1 MRPRGARVP
10 PADPSPASAA
20 RAAAGSGARP
30 RPGAREHDGP
40 GAAARAAAGSGARPG
55 SSAPPPGPL
64 GIYLHVP
71 FCEAICSYCNFNRGL
86 LRTDVKRRYLAALA
100 REIESAGDG
109 GRADS
114 VFFGGGT
121 PSVLDPGEVRALLA
135 RCRSSFALDPA
146 SEITLETNPET
157 ASRERLDG
165 YRSAG
170 VTRLSIGVQSFR
182 DPELRRLGRAH
193 TAARAIEAFE
203 TARAAGFDDVSIDLM
218 AWLPEQSLGHW
229 RETLD
234 VLTGLGPDHVSFY
247 LLELYPN
254 APLREDM
261 ARGGWAQAPDDAA
274 AGMYLTALDRFEA
287 AGYAQYEIS
296 NAARPGRRCRHNLKY
311 WSDGAWVG
319 FGCGAHSTRGGRR
332 WRNVAET
339 ESYVARVADGASP
352 VAHRQVLSIEERATD
367 ALFLGLRLTGGVD
380 VPAVERRYGVAVW
393 ERWGAELTRCVE
405 ARLLEDDRER
415 LRLTRAGRL
424 LASEVMQVFV

>member
-1 MRPRGARVP
+1 MLPDGSRPCAMPESAVP
-10 PADPSPASAA
+10 PA
-20 RAAAGSGARP
+20 
-30 RPGAREHDGP
+30 
-40 GAAARAAAGSGARPG
+40 
-55 SSAPPPGPL
+55 GPL
-64 GIYLHVP
+64 GIYLHIP
-71 FCEAICSYCNFNRGL
+71 FCEAICSYCNFNREL
-86 LRTDVKRRYLAALA
+86 LRTDVKRRYLTALA

-121 PSVLDPGEVRALLA
+121 PSVLEPDEVRALIG
-135 RCRSSFALDPA
+135 CCGSSFALDPA
-146 SEITLETNPET
+146 SEITLEMNPET

-182 DPELRRLGRAH
+182 DAELRRLGRAH

-203 TARAAGFDDVSIDLM
+203 AARAAGFEDISIDLM
-218 AWLPEQSLGHW
+218 VWLPEQSLGHW

-234 VLTGLGPDHVSFY
+234 VLTGLDPEHVSFY

-261 ARGGWAQAPDDAA
+261 ARGGWAQAPDDVAA
-274 AGMYLTALDRFEA
+274 EMYLTALDRFEA

-319 FGCGAHSTRGGRR
+319 FGCGAHSTRDGRR
-332 WRNVAET
+332 WRNVTET
-339 ESYVARVADGASP
+339 ESYMARVSDGVSP
-352 VAHRQVLSIEERATD
+352 VSGERALSVDERATD
-367 ALFLGLRLTGGVD
+367 ALFLGLRLTEGVE
-380 VPAVERRYGVAVW
+380 VPAVERRYGVRVW
-393 ERWGAELTRCVE
+393 ERWGRELTRCVE
-405 ARLLEDDRER
+405 AGLLADDRDR
-415 LRLTRAGRL
+415 LRLTRGGRL